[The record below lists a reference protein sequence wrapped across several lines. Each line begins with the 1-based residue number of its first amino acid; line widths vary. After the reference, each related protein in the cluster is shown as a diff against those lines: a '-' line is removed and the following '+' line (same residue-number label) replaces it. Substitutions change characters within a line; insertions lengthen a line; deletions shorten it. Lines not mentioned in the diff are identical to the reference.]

1 MQMILYGAMGF
12 LICSLGFLFMVTM
25 FSMIMRRMRTPAGST
40 YRNLAATPV
49 ELIRNPMENFNQK
62 PEDKKN
68 LIKHNE

>member
-1 MQMILYGAMGF
+1 MPADIYISKIVNQRFNFIHHF
-12 LICSLGFLFMVTM
+12 H
-25 FSMIMRRMRTPAGST
+25 RTPAGST

-62 PEDKKN
+62 PEDKEK